1 MSKKEQIEA
10 EKAWTL
16 FHKRG
21 EVDWVK
27 PIKLKQPFPEEWGYL
42 GRCKTTY
49 YASDK
54 WQKDRTFFERYY
66 HDHDKRTGIWVPAG
80 SVEGLGSKQPPE
92 KWLKPPKAVASL
104 GLALSFDIVRDGKP
118 SQVIPARGALLVC
131 SPDKRRL
138 YVLEDNKVAALIWG
152 PALRVEARGI
162 VG

>member
-27 PIKLKQPFPEEWGYL
+27 PIKLKQPFPKEWGYL

-66 HDHDKRTGIWVPAG
+66 HDHDKRYDV
-80 SVEGLGSKQPPE
+80 GL
-92 KWLKPPKAVASL
+92 
-104 GLALSFDIVRDGKP
+104 
-118 SQVIPARGALLVC
+118 LLFRWHRQM
-131 SPDKRRL
+131 RR
-138 YVLEDNKVAALIWG
+138 NG
-152 PALRVEARGI
+152 R
-162 VG
+162 